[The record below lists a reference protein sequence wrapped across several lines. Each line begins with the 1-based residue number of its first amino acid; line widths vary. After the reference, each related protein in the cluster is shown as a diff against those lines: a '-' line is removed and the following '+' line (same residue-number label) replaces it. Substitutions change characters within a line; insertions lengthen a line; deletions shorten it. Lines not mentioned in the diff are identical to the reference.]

1 MENYRESNMNK
12 WQFQINK
19 TMISPC
25 ILPKKNTENI
35 TCHIASS
42 MTNAY
47 FCKKNTCKVLI
58 GTIVLIVLNC
68 KYANV
73 FQADF

>member
-1 MENYRESNMNK
+1 MAISNKQNDD
-12 WQFQINK
+12 
-19 TMISPC
+19 ISMHSTK
-25 ILPKKNTENI
+25 KKNTENI